1 MLILNLKNPH
11 APRLLKYLKR
21 HWLTEFIYYY
31 FYRGI
36 NSAIM
41 SFKFRFV
48 IQYCILIIAFLMA
61 YEIWVIRSKT

>member
-1 MLILNLKNPH
+1 MLILNLKN
-11 APRLLKYLKR
+11 APGLLEYLKR

-31 FYRGI
+31 FYQGI

-61 YEIWVIRSKT
+61 YGLCVIRSKT